1 MHILSTR
8 DIMRVPHCSRRQ
20 SRSKFKG
27 GKVMG
32 SAVLGDAISAI
43 RDWSVKAGSGPAAG
57 SNATETFGS
66 LVFNDGVQQA
76 RLPKAVYQALKR
88 TISHGDPLDAA
99 GADAVAKA
107 VKEWAVEHGAS
118 HYTHWF
124 QPLTGITAEKHDS
137 FLSPNGNGK
146 AVAEFSGKELI
157 KGEPDASSFPSGGMR
172 STFEARGYT
181 AWDPT
186 SPPWLLHSG
195 GAVTLVIPTAFVS
208 WTGETL
214 DKKTPLLR
222 SMEALSKQAVRVL
235 KLFGSKAEHVITT
248 CGPEQEYFLIDQ
260 YFYLSRPDLIN
271 AGRTLFGAKP
281 PKGQELEDQYFG
293 AIPERVMAFMNDC
306 ESELY
311 KVGVPVKTRH
321 NEVAPSQYE
330 IAPVFENANLATD
343 HQMMTMETMR
353 RTAPKYGLACLLH
366 EKPFAGVNGSGK
378 HLNWSMSDDAG
389 HNLLGPGTNTHENLQ
404 FLVFCAAV
412 LRAVNKWQG
421 LLRASIASAGNDHR
435 LGANEAP
442 PAILSIFLG
451 DMLTDIFDQI
461 EKGGAKSTKSGGELD
476 TGVMVLPKLP
486 RDAGDRNRTS
496 PFAFT
501 GNKFEFRAVS
511 AGQSIA
517 YPNIALNMAVTESLD
532 YMATEIEKS
541 MKGGKSLEKAVAELL
556 PKVIKENKRIIF
568 NGNNYSSEWEKE
580 AGKRGLLN
588 LKNTVDALP
597 QMVSKDVVELF
608 EKYKVLNERELH
620 ARYEIMLEQYNKTL
634 NVEGQLMVLM
644 ANRYIMPAVLDY
656 QRQVAASVSA
666 VKSAGAKSVEG
677 KKTLDKLTKLVDK
690 FKQQSDKL
698 EKELAHEGGAADKHA
713 KHFRDKVVPAMAALR
728 ELGDDLEV
736 IMPHGTWPLATYRE
750 MLFIK

>member
-1 MHILSTR
+1 
-8 DIMRVPHCSRRQ
+8 
-20 SRSKFKG
+20 
-27 GKVMG
+27 MG
-32 SAVLGDAISAI
+32 SAVLGEAISAI
-43 RDWSVKAGSGPAAG
+43 RDWSVNAVKGSGGGPH
-57 SNATETFGS
+57 ATETFGS

-76 RLPKAVYQALKR
+76 RLPKTVYQALRR
-88 TISHGDPLDAA
+88 TITHGDALDAA

-107 VKEWAVEHGAS
+107 MKEWAVEHGAT

-137 FLSPNGNGK
+137 FLNPTGNGK

-186 SPPWLLHSG
+186 SPPWLLYSG

-222 SMEALSKQAVRVL
+222 SMEALSKQAIRVL
-235 KLFGSKAEHVITT
+235 KLFGSTAERVVTT

-293 AIPERVMAFMNDC
+293 AIHERVMAFMNDA

-311 KVGVPVKTRH
+311 KLGVPVKTRH

-378 HLNWSMSDDAG
+378 HLNWSMSDDEG
-389 HNLLGPGTNTHENLQ
+389 HNLLGPGTNTHDNLQ
-404 FLVFCAAV
+404 FLVFCTAV

-451 DMLTDIFDQI
+451 DMLTDIFEQI
-461 EKGGAKSTKSGGELD
+461 EKGGAKTTKSGGELD

-511 AGQSIA
+511 SGQSIA

-532 YMATEIEKS
+532 YMATELEKS
-541 MKGGKSLEKAVAELL
+541 IKGGKSLEKAVAELL

-568 NGNNYSSEWEKE
+568 NGNNYSAEWEKE
-580 AGKRGLLN
+580 AAKRGLLN

-597 QMVSKDVVELF
+597 QLVSKEVIGIF
-608 EKYKVLNERELH
+608 EKYKVLNQRELH
-620 ARYEIMLEQYNKTL
+620 ARYEIMLEQYNKTV
-634 NVEGQLMVLM
+634 NIEGQLMVLM
-644 ANRYIMPAVLDY
+644 ANRYIMPAALDY
-656 QRQVAASVSA
+656 LRQVGASVSA
-666 VKSAGAKSVEG
+666 VKAAGATSVEG
-677 KKTLDKLTKLVDK
+677 KKTLDRLTKLVDR
-690 FKQQSDKL
+690 FKQQSDRL
-698 EKELAHEGGAADKHA
+698 EKELAHEGDAAEKHA

-728 ELGDDLEV
+728 ELGDELEV
-736 IMPHGTWPLATYRE
+736 IMPHETWPLATYRE